1 MKKKYSYL
9 YSLNEGFNLMLD
21 VSNEKIT
28 KSILFILITNY
39 SITNNIKD
47 LLTKMDTIKASY

>member
-1 MKKKYSYL
+1 MKR
-9 YSLNEGFNLMLD
+9 F
-21 VSNEKIT
+21 SNEKIT